1 VLTCLDGNVNNGA
14 GKAGLDNCLGT
25 PECEFRIVRWCLNI
39 LLLIFF
45 LIKELPCLKRLMY
58 FFLTEIGHNHFD
70 VLPEGWVQVT
80 HNSGMPL
87 YLHKQTRV
95 CTLSQPYFLGPG
107 SARVSVMLHNI
118 QV

>member
-1 VLTCLDGNVNNGA
+1 
-14 GKAGLDNCLGT
+14 
-25 PECEFRIVRWCLNI
+25 
-39 LLLIFF
+39 
-45 LIKELPCLKRLMY
+45 
-58 FFLTEIGHNHFD
+58 LTEIGHNHFD

-107 SARVSVMLHNI
+107 SARVSVMLQNI

>member
-1 VLTCLDGNVNNGA
+1 
-14 GKAGLDNCLGT
+14 
-25 PECEFRIVRWCLNI
+25 
-39 LLLIFF
+39 
-45 LIKELPCLKRLMY
+45 MY
-58 FFLTEIGHNHFD
+58 FLTEIGHNHFD

-107 SARVSVMLHNI
+107 SARVSVMLQNI
-118 QV
+118 QVWACDRLCSCCCIGFYTVSFEM